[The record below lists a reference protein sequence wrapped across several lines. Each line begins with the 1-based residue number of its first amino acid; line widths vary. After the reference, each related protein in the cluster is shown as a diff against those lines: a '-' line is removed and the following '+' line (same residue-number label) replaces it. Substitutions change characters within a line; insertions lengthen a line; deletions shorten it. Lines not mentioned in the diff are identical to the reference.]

1 MSTNTN
7 NYKLIKP
14 AQEDFYNVDDF
25 NNNADIID
33 SQLKAVS
40 DKATS
45 ALPSSSYTAAD
56 ILNKLKTVDGAN
68 SGLDADLFKGK
79 SVISISNGGTGATTA
94 DTAKNNLGLYISK
107 IYTSIEQLGLTDDN
121 LSLVNINN
129 AMSNQSIAI
138 IASSASVQPNLGVPN
153 GTVFVIKYNS
163 VRSMFFYMSASD
175 DENLQFKVACV
186 YYGVAS
192 PWINIA
198 TEYNISSLMQS
209 ALQSGG
215 VSVVKSVQR
224 GVITIDGTNSNT
236 ATINTVNTNKAVVIY
251 GGATTSAVTTES
263 GLNVALPYLEL
274 SDSNTVTAKRLKND
288 DTLTY
293 VPYQVIEYY

>member
-1 MSTNTN
+1 MANLFPTPFPADLPENWTQGQIVSPNGTEVGLAQQYGY
-7 NYKLIKP
+7 NYLM
-14 AQEDFYNVDDF
+14 
-25 NNNADIID
+25 
-33 SQLKAVS
+33 QLVNSLA
-40 DKATS
+40 
-45 ALPSSSYTAAD
+45 
-56 ILNKLKTVDGAN
+56 
-68 SGLDADLFKGK
+68 SGLNGVDSNALLTSLGTIP
-79 SVISISNGGTGATTA
+79 VANGGTGVTTV
-94 DTAKNNLGLYISK
+94 DEAKNNLGLYISK

-129 AMSNQSIAI
+129 AMSNQSMAI

-215 VSVVKSVQR
+215 VSVVKSIQR
-224 GVITIDGTNSNT
+224 GSISITLNSQT
-236 ATINTVNTNKAVVIY
+236 NTN
-251 GGATTSAVTTES
+251 
-263 GLNVALPYLEL
+263 
-274 SDSNTVTAKRLKND
+274 
-288 DTLTY
+288 
-293 VPYQVIEYY
+293 